1 MVSFCL
7 ADRTLAGKGEFG
19 QLLDQFTAFSATGST
34 GTSFWTAQAHP
45 LLTSWPIV
53 AVYPLEQAS
62 PPAFRG
68 RSSGLLGPVCAI
80 LAQLAVPCSLQR
92 GLPCL

>member
-1 MVSFCL
+1 MVSSCL
-7 ADRTLAGKGEFG
+7 ADRTLDGKEEFG
-19 QLLDQFTAFSATGST
+19 QLLDQFTAFSAKGSA
-34 GTSFWTAQAHP
+34 GTRFWVAQVH
-45 LLTSWPIV
+45 LLLSSCPIV

-62 PPAFRG
+62 PPAFRD
-68 RSSGLLGPVCAI
+68 RSVGLLGPVCAI